1 MKIVKL
7 LCSVLFLFFAF
18 GCKKLSSSGGSSG
31 TGNGG
36 GGGVVIPPTPIVDPS
51 ILRGAWVT
59 TTASTALNSKADI
72 KTTVANFKAAGLSH
86 IFVVVYNNAR
96 TVYPS
101 TIMQN
106 LIGKSIKEGFEG
118 RDPLQ
123 EMIDEAHGAG
133 LKVYAWFEYG
143 FSSSYSANGGAIL
156 QAKPTWASKDQN
168 GNLVVKNGFDW
179 LNAFH
184 PEVQDFLMSLIKE
197 VITKYDVDGIQGDD
211 RLPAMPS
218 EGGYDAYTVGVY
230 QTENA
235 GATPPTNTK
244 DPLWLQWR
252 AKKLNSFMKRIYTE
266 VKAAKPNMKIIMSPS
281 IYPFSLNEYLQDWP
295 TWVDSSWVDGIIPQ
309 VYRYD
314 IAAYKTTMQAQ
325 KQYFK
330 SKLNLYTPGILLKSG
345 TYLPTDA
352 FLTDMVQ
359 ANRNE
364 GLKGEVFFFYEG
376 VKDKLTYFTNQYPQ
390 IK

>member
-1 MKIVKL
+1 MKPTKL
-7 LCSVLFLFFAF
+7 LLCACLFLFSAS
-18 GCKKLSSSGGSSG
+18 CKKSTSPGGNPG
-31 TGNGG
+31 AG
-36 GGGVVIPPTPIVDPS
+36 GGGVIVTPSPVDPTL
-51 ILRGAWVT
+51 LRGAWVT
-59 TTASTALNSKADI
+59 TTASTALNSRNDI
-72 KTTVANFKAAGLSH
+72 KNTVANFKAAGLSH
-86 IFVVVYNNAR
+86 IFIVVYNNAR

-101 TIMQN
+101 TVMQN

-123 EMIDEAHGAG
+123 EMIDEAHAAN

-143 FSSSYSANGGAIL
+143 FSSSYSANGGLIL
-156 QAKPTWASKDQN
+156 QAKPHWAGKTQS

-184 PEVQDFLMSLIKE
+184 PEVQDFLMSLINE
-197 VITKYDVDGIQGDD
+197 VVTKYNVDGVQGDD

-218 EGGYDAYTVGVY
+218 EGGYDDYTVNMYKAEHG
-230 QTENA
+230 

-244 DPLWLQWR
+244 DAGWLDWR
-252 AKKLNSFMKRIYTE
+252 AKKLNRFMKRIYTE

-281 IYPFSLNEYLQDWP
+281 VYPFALTEYLQDWP

-314 IAAYKTTMQAQ
+314 IGAYRATLQSQKT
-325 KQYFK
+325 YFK
-330 SKLNLYTPGILLKSG
+330 NKLNLYTPGVLLKSG
-345 TYLPTDA
+345 TYLPSDQ
-352 FLTDMVQ
+352 FLNEMIQ

-364 GLKGEVFFFYEG
+364 GLKAEVFFFYEG
-376 VKDKLTYFTNQYPQ
+376 MKDKINFFAGQYPY